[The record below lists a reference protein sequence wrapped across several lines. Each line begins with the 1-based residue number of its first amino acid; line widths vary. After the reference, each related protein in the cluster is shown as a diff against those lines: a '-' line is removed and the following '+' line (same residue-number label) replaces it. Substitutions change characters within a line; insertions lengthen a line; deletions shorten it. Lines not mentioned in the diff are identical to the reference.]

1 MIARV
6 MHRASQSEVKR
17 EDDNEAVFAKRIHT
31 YIESTMP
38 IVTIFR
44 KEGRIVELDAEKD
57 KESVIGQFLSSV
69 KDWTL
74 K

>member
-38 IVTIFR
+38 IVNIF
-44 KEGRIVELDAEKD
+44 KTEGRILELDAEKD
-57 KESVIGQFLSSV
+57 KETVIAQFLATV
-69 KDWTL
+69 KFWAL